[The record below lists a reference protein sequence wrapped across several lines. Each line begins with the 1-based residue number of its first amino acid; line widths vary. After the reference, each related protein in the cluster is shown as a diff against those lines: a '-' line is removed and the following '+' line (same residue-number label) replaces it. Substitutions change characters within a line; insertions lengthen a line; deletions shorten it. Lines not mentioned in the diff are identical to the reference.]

1 MQVVQTLESINV
13 NTDDIT
19 VFHYFKDLITK
30 NFSKVIGRKNKIFS
44 FFEENE
50 IPQRRY
56 FLKVLDQ
63 KYRKNTNESIQN
75 LDKAHFKT
83 FRLNFKQNNML
94 KPIIFIKI
102 DFIPGNIL
110 MKLSS
115 NEKLFIVYVKNFF
128 KDFKTEYNELNYTLS
143 LEYKNE
149 NTLELFEL
157 FVNENEH
164 LKYCIDFCINQEEY
178 KQFRQS
184 VKNKEN
190 LKWKFNALAK
200 LFNNYFET
208 LQCTPQN
215 DLSEIRQKYLML
227 VKIYHPD
234 FNQNKSKIEKFHA
247 REQFEKIQIAYDNLK
262 ALYKNNA

>member
-128 KDFKTEYNELNYTLS
+128 KDFKTEYNELNCTLS

-164 LKYCIDFCINQEEY
+164 LKYCID
-178 KQFRQS
+178 
-184 VKNKEN
+184 
-190 LKWKFNALAK
+190 
-200 LFNNYFET
+200 
-208 LQCTPQN
+208 
-215 DLSEIRQKYLML
+215 
-227 VKIYHPD
+227 
-234 FNQNKSKIEKFHA
+234 
-247 REQFEKIQIAYDNLK
+247 
-262 ALYKNNA
+262 